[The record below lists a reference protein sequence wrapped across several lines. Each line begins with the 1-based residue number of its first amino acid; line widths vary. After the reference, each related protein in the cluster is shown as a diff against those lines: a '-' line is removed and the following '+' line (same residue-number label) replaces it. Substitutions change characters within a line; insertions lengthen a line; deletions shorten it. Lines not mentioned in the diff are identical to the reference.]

1 MRIPRLFIFDNI
13 NLNDEYILDRD
24 QSHYLKNVLRLKTSM
39 NVRLF
44 NGSGYEHLGMIKKV
58 NKDRVSVI
66 VLSKEKKNNESPLK
80 VNFIIAISKSSKF
93 DYLIQKLTE
102 LGVSSIT
109 PIQSERSEIN
119 IRSKDQNKKIEHW
132 EKIAISACQQC
143 NRDRPPKIHGIGNF
157 SSTVNI
163 RSENVKFI
171 LEPSAKYTLSAITK
185 EPKEICIL
193 SGPEGGFS
201 PKERLLADEHGFK
214 PLSLGPRILRTETA
228 PIVALSIAQSKWGD
242 CK

>member
-1 MRIPRLFIFDNI
+1 MRVPRIFIFDI
-13 NLNDEYILDRD
+13 IDSDDEYILDRD
-24 QSHYLKNVLRLKTSM
+24 QSHYLKHVLRLKTSM
-39 NVRLF
+39 KVRLF
-44 NGSGYEHLGMIKKV
+44 NGSGYEYLGIINKISKNSV
-58 NKDRVSVI
+58 NVA
-66 VLSKEKKNNESPLK
+66 VLSKEKKHKESPLK
-80 VNFIIAISKSSKF
+80 VNLIIAISRASKF

-109 PIQSERSEIN
+109 PIQSERSEIK
-119 IRSKDQNKKIEHW
+119 IRSKDQSKKIEHW
-132 EKIAISACQQC
+132 KKIAISACQQC
-143 NRDRPPKIHGIGNF
+143 DRDIPPKIHGIGNF
-157 SSTVNI
+157 ASTVTI

-185 EPKEICIL
+185 EPKEICML

-201 PKERLLADEHGFK
+201 QKELLLADEHGFK

>member
-1 MRIPRLFIFDNI
+1 MRIPRLFIFDSI
-13 NLNDEYILDRD
+13 NSNDEYILDRD

-58 NKDRVSVI
+58 SKDRVSII

-80 VNFIIAISKSSKF
+80 VNFLIAISKSSKF

-109 PIQSERSEIN
+109 PIQSERSEIK
-119 IRSKDQNKKIEHW
+119 IRSKDQSKKIEHW
-132 EKIAISACQQC
+132 ERIAINACQQC

-157 SSTVNI
+157 SSIVTI
-163 RSENVKFI
+163 RSENLKFI
-171 LEPSAKYTLSAITK
+171 LEPSAKNTFSTCTI
-185 EPKEICIL
+185 EPQEFCML

-201 PKERLLADEHGFK
+201 RKELLLANEHGFK

-242 CK
+242 FK

>member
-1 MRIPRLFIFDNI
+1 MRIPRIFIFDSI
-13 NLNDEYILDRD
+13 NSNDEYILDRD

-39 NVRLF
+39 SVRLF

-58 NKDRVSVI
+58 NKDRVSIVI
-66 VLSKEKKNNESPLK
+66 LSKEKKNNESPLK
-80 VNFIIAISKSSKF
+80 VNFLIAISKSSKF

-109 PIQSERSEIN
+109 PIQSERSEIK
-119 IRSKDQNKKIEHW
+119 ISSKDQNKKIEHW

-143 NRDRPPKIHGIGNF
+143 NRDRPPKIHGIGTF
-157 SSTVNI
+157 SSIVTV
-163 RSENVKFI
+163 RSENMKFI
-171 LEPSAKYTLSAITK
+171 LEPSANNALSSSSI
-185 EPKEICIL
+185 EMGEICML

-201 PKERLLADEHGFK
+201 PKELLLADVHGFK
-214 PLSLGPRILRTETA
+214 PVSLGPRILRTETA

-242 CK
+242 CQ

>member
-1 MRIPRLFIFDNI
+1 MRIPRLFIFDSI
-13 NLNDEYILDRD
+13 NSNDEYILDRD
-24 QSHYLKNVLRLKTSM
+24 QSHYLKNVLRLTTNM

-44 NGSGYEHLGMIKKV
+44 NGSGYEYLGMIKKV
-58 NKDRVSVI
+58 NKDRVSII

-80 VNFIIAISKSSKF
+80 VNFVIAISKSSKF

-109 PIQSERSEIN
+109 PIQSERSEIK
-119 IRSKDQNKKIEHW
+119 IKSKDQSKKIEHW
-132 EKIAISACQQC
+132 EKIAVSACQQC
-143 NRDRPPKIHGIGNF
+143 DRDRPPKIHGIGNF
-157 SSTVNI
+157 SSTVTI

-185 EPKEICIL
+185 EPREICIL

-201 PKERLLADEHGFK
+201 PQERLLADEHGFK
-214 PLSLGPRILRTETA
+214 SLSLGPRILRTETA

-242 CK
+242 FK

>member
-1 MRIPRLFIFDNI
+1 MRIPRLFIFDSI
-13 NLNDEYILDRD
+13 NSNDEYILDRD

-66 VLSKEKKNNESPLK
+66 VLSKEKKNNESQLK
-80 VNFIIAISKSSKF
+80 VNSIIAISKSSKF

-109 PIQSERSEIN
+109 PIQSERSEIK
-119 IRSKDQNKKIEHW
+119 IRSKAQSKKIEHW

-143 NRDRPPKIHGIGNF
+143 DRDRPPKIHGIGTF
-157 SSTVNI
+157 SSIVTV
-163 RSENVKFI
+163 RSENMKFI
-171 LEPSAKYTLSAITK
+171 LEPSANSTLSSSSI
-185 EPKEICIL
+185 EMEEICML

-201 PKERLLADEHGFK
+201 PKELLLAEEHGFK
-214 PLSLGPRILRTETA
+214 SVSLGPRILRTETA

-242 CK
+242 CQ

>member
-119 IRSKDQNKKIEHW
+119 IRSKDQNKINLCSSLIFEFVKAKNIKIVE
-132 EKIAISACQQC
+132 
-143 NRDRPPKIHGIGNF
+143 
-157 SSTVNI
+157 
-163 RSENVKFI
+163 
-171 LEPSAKYTLSAITK
+171 LE
-185 EPKEICIL
+185 
-193 SGPEGGFS
+193 
-201 PKERLLADEHGFK
+201 
-214 PLSLGPRILRTETA
+214 
-228 PIVALSIAQSKWGD
+228 
-242 CK
+242 